1 MKRFFLVILLVLIA
15 VTNITACKKPLT
27 AKDYPLVLFDVDLT
41 PGEKENEV
49 TVFLY
54 TSYDKVD
61 FKITH
66 KKDNFLVLEL
76 ENTIK
81 AKTNTDLPVGG
92 LEELIQNARII
103 QIVQRKKG
111 KDIFKTRIIFK
122 LLEKNTTL
130 KTVIQVREMEV
141 KKIKKIIDSSEAI
154 KVIARTV
161 NIHSDENN
169 NIVAIALIVSF
180 WVLLL
185 AILGIYWLLKKIKQN
200 PA

>member
-1 MKRFFLVILLVLIA
+1 MSIYL
-15 VTNITACKKPLT
+15 
-27 AKDYPLVLFDVDLT
+27 
-41 PGEKENEV
+41 
-49 TVFLY
+49 
-54 TSYDKVD
+54 
-61 FKITH
+61 